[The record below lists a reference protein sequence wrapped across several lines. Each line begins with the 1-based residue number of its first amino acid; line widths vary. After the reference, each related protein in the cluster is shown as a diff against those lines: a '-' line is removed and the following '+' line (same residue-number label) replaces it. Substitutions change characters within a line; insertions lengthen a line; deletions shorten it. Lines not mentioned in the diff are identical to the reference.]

1 MEQDPSLRLAATWIP
16 GASAPSVVHG
26 ANTSIAVE
34 GVVAGV
40 VVVGG
45 AVVVLTAP
53 TGGCVVMVVGSDVPD
68 ACGSLVVV
76 DVVPP
81 GNCGSVE
88 MVVGAVA
95 AALK

>member
-1 MEQDPSLRLAATWIP
+1 
-16 GASAPSVVHG
+16 
-26 ANTSIAVE
+26 
-34 GVVAGV
+34 
-40 VVVGG
+40 
-45 AVVVLTAP
+45 
-53 TGGCVVMVVGSDVPD
+53 MVVGSDVPD

>member
-1 MEQDPSLRLAATWIP
+1 MRLSAIWIP

-26 ANTSIAVE
+26 ANISIAVE
-34 GVVAGV
+34 GVLAGV

-76 DVVPP
+76 VDVVPA

-88 MVVGAVA
+88 IVVGAVA
-95 AALK
+95 ALK